1 MNDLLL
7 RAYVNLAVTARV
19 LRDRLR
25 NEIGQT
31 TTEYVG
37 ILVIVG
43 AIILALVGAGIPAR
57 VGTAAT
63 NALNQI
69 FGGAAAGGGT
79 SPGPQPT

>member
-31 TTEYVG
+31 SAEYVG

-43 AIILALVGAGIPAR
+43 AIIVALVAAGIPGR
-57 VGTAAT
+57 VQTAAT
-63 NALNQI
+63 NALNTI
-69 FGGAAAGGGT
+69 FGGAAAGGT